1 MTNMISFPNIFNKSS
16 GKTMLVSN
24 NTEIKQAIK
33 CVLLTNIGELLG
45 DPMFGSNIK
54 SSLFEIKNDIFIT
67 ILKQRI
73 VDAITKHVKSAKVN
87 GNEIEI
93 ISYPNNSKV
102 KVVINYYNVIAGET
116 DFIELVALEN
126 GEFTTK

>member
-1 MTNMISFPNIFNKSS
+1 MANMISFPNIFNKSS

-54 SSLFEIKNDIFIT
+54 SSLFEIKNDIFTT

-87 GNEIEI
+87 GNEIEV

>member
-54 SSLFEIKNDIFIT
+54 SSLFEIKNDIFTT

>member
-1 MTNMISFPNIFNKSS
+1 MANMISFPNIFNKSS

-54 SSLFEIKNDIFIT
+54 SSLFEIKNDIFTT

>member
-54 SSLFEIKNDIFIT
+54 SSLFEIKNDIFTT

-116 DFIELVALEN
+116 DFIEIVALEN